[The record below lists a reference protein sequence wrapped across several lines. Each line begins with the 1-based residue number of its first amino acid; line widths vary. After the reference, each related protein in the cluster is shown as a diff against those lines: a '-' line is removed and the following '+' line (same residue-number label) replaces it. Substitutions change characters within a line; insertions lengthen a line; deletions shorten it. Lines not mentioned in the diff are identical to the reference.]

1 MENKQPIK
9 SVPVAQPAEISTIE
23 RAENAAK
30 AMREANDL
38 FVQSL
43 ERAEKLRAR
52 EILGGNTTA
61 GQVPVEVIETPQEYA
76 KKVMRGQL

>member
-1 MENKQPIK
+1 
-9 SVPVAQPAEISTIE
+9 
-23 RAENAAK
+23 
-30 AMREANDL
+30 MREANDL